1 MSMLSH
7 KPDDN
12 IHIIGVSTSNNGSAV
27 LNYPIRK
34 GDLILYFN
42 IAYRTFF
49 PPSPVI
55 PEGLINFWDQSANDG
70 EGTFQRLMASF
81 RVADGLEDH
90 TVYTGMSG
98 LVLMFSFRRSNP
110 FQIVNLA
117 TVEANTSTG
126 NPNYEIADIR
136 GLPMP
141 IISFGIIS
149 SNGGPVSFAS
159 DSSSKFQ
166 HYYGNENFMIGISI
180 FNDLYESYNVQ
191 ADMND
196 FGVLNVVGCGYVQ
209 PE

>member
-1 MSMLSH
+1 
-7 KPDDN
+7 
-12 IHIIGVSTSNNGSAV
+12 
-27 LNYPIRK
+27 
-34 GDLILYFN
+34 
-42 IAYRTFF
+42 
-49 PPSPVI
+49 
-55 PEGLINFWDQSANDG
+55 
-70 EGTFQRLMASF
+70 
-81 RVADGLEDH
+81 
-90 TVYTGMSG
+90 
-98 LVLMFSFRRSNP
+98 
-110 FQIVNLA
+110 
-117 TVEANTSTG
+117 
-126 NPNYEIADIR
+126 
-136 GLPMP
+136 MP